1 MIKVDESAP
10 VPIYAQIIQGI
21 KREILQGIFGP
32 DHRLPSIRDL
42 AIALKVNPNT
52 IAKAYQEMEAQG
64 VIYFKRGQGAF
75 VAPRT
80 EEERMKEATTEI
92 RKLFHEIMT
101 IASSMNLSRE
111 QLKHLLNEMINDQ
124 VHGRQPGKES

>member
-1 MIKVDESAP
+1 VLKVDESAP
-10 VPIYAQIIQGI
+10 IPIYAQIVQGI
-21 KREILQGIFGP
+21 RREILQGVYGP

-42 AIALKVNPNT
+42 ATELKVNPNT
-52 IAKAYQEMEAQG
+52 IAKAYQEMETKG

-92 RKLFHEIMT
+92 MKLFKEILT
-101 IASSMNLSRE
+101 IAASMSLSNQ
-111 QLKHLLNEMINDQ
+111 QLQKLLSEMINDKT
-124 VHGRQPGKES
+124 HGYKSGKES